1 MLCGLYAAPD
11 VQHILFEC
19 HALAEVRT
27 KYWCYVINECPVSL
41 ARCMQQMNSP
51 NRAVF
56 ILSGFRSQKLVSEW
70 LNIYKVICDFVYHIQ
85 IEAMQQFSVV

>member
-1 MLCGLYAAPD
+1 MVCGLYVAPD
-11 VQHILFEC
+11 VQHIPFEY

-27 KYWCYVINECPVSL
+27 KYWSYVINECPLSL
-41 ARCMQQMNSP
+41 ARCMQQMSSP
-51 NRAVF
+51 DRAVF
-56 ILSGFRSQKLVSEW
+56 ILSDFRSHKLASEW